1 MTSNNSEKDGKLKN
15 NNNKTNYQIKKNIRK
30 QINEE
35 MKYKGCLITNLDKN
49 ENININN
56 YINKRIGLVKNDK
69 NFNSIKTSE
78 TEYDLIKENNFKK
91 RR

>member
-1 MTSNNSEKDGKLKN
+1 MTRNNSEKDGKLKN
-15 NNNKTNYQIKKNIRK
+15 NINKTNYQINNNIRK

-56 YINKRIGLVKNDK
+56 NINKRIGFVKNYK

-78 TEYDLIKENNFKK
+78 TEYDLIKENNF
-91 RR
+91 